1 MQVPRHADAPAG
13 PGPSRPGRALP
24 APSPR
29 PPCPPRSRSRPDAPV
44 AAQTPPAAC
53 GTDSPPGARPEPPGA
68 SHDDHLDATAPRAP
82 PPRPPASTW
91 TVRVPP
97 AVGHRHRRALVGAKI
112 IFRSDRQSPRHTGNT
127 VLNLGVGAAV
137 IVFFLG
143 SATIWTTMGGVRD
156 VVLRGGSSSSG
167 SNGAC

>member
-1 MQVPRHADAPAG
+1 MF
-13 PGPSRPGRALP
+13 
-24 APSPR
+24 
-29 PPCPPRSRSRPDAPV
+29 
-44 AAQTPPAAC
+44 
-53 GTDSPPGARPEPPGA
+53 
-68 SHDDHLDATAPRAP
+68 DHLDALRACT
-82 PPRPPASTW
+82 AST
-91 TVRVPP
+91 P
-97 AVGHRHRRALVGAKI
+97 AGINMDGVVSLLLWVIGIGAALVGAKI